1 MLLIHFL
8 GLGWQLFI
16 VDIGGLHIHIEKQ
29 INVHTYKK
37 RKEEHII
44 IFLTK
49 NTLYTKLHIRVLLL
63 NKQLLLYSYLHDGFD
78 VVIGFDCGDEPRT
91 NIEFGIGRSST

>member
-1 MLLIHFL
+1 VLLIHFL

-37 RKEEHII
+37 RKEEPII

-63 NKQLLLYSYLHDGFD
+63 NKQQKIL
-78 VVIGFDCGDEPRT
+78 
-91 NIEFGIGRSST
+91 